1 MNLADL
7 STFLGFI
14 IFSIFTPVSANGA
27 GAPFW
32 LAVTLVPVGI
42 GIGAGAA
49 YLNHR
54 LMYRFLGV
62 KLSPKDKNEGN
73 LFLYMLYPFASITLS
88 IAASAAI
95 GNLAARMM
103 K

>member
-7 STFLGFI
+7 STLLGFI
-14 IFSIFTPVSANGA
+14 IFSICTPASANGA

-32 LAVTLVPVGI
+32 LTVTLVPVGI
-42 GIGAGAA
+42 GMGVGVA

-62 KLSPKDKNEGN
+62 GLSTKDQNRGS
-73 LFLYMLYPFASITLS
+73 LLLYMIYPFASVTLS
-88 IAASAAI
+88 IAAAVTI
-95 GNLAARMM
+95 GNLAAQIM